1 MCLFSAHNLDKDSY
15 IVMGQLPLTAL
26 RICGMGQGGM
36 GMRAEEILGL
46 FPEECRDRWRE
57 VAKLAKH
64 LQEIRIRADM
74 PLTILVDNGELF
86 VDMQGRIVD
95 VPEEAARPTPEQME
109 SMLGHLC
116 RYSVYAFADEI
127 RQGFLTVQGGHRVGL
142 AGQVVLDGEGRISNM
157 KYIRYLNI
165 RIAHQ
170 IRGAAD
176 ALMPWLFEKGRVM
189 STLLISPPGGGKTTM
204 LRDLIRQVSDGTVY
218 GRGVNVSVVD
228 ERSEIAG
235 SYLGVSQND
244 VGIRTD
250 VLDGC
255 PKVEGMMR
263 LIRSMAPQVLAV
275 DEVGSLADAQAL
287 QMAGGCGCKLLAT
300 VHGGSMEEVRQK
312 NYMRYVIE
320 QGLFERYVML
330 DRRRGMSRIVGIY
343 DREGK
348 PCTRQ

>member
-1 MCLFSAHNLDKDSY
+1 
-15 IVMGQLPLTAL
+15 
-26 RICGMGQGGM
+26 
-36 GMRAEEILGL
+36 MRAEEILML
-46 FPEECRDRWRE
+46 FPEGSRDRWRE
-57 VAKLAKH
+57 VAKMARR
-64 LQEIRIRADM
+64 LQEIRLRACL
-74 PLTILVDNGELF
+74 PLSILVDNREYF
-86 VDMQGRIVD
+86 VDRQGQIVD
-95 VPEEAARPTPEQME
+95 IPGEAARPLPEE
-109 SMLGHLC
+109 LENLLGHLC
-116 RYSVYAFADEI
+116 KYSIYAFADEI

-142 AGQVVLDGEGRISNM
+142 AGQVILDGEGRIKNM

-176 ALMPWLFEKGRVM
+176 ALMPCLYEDGQVM

-204 LRDLIRQVSDGTVY
+204 LRDIIRQVSDGTVY
-218 GRGVNVSVVD
+218 GRGINVSVVD

-235 SYLGVSQND
+235 SYLGVSQNV

-263 LIRSMAPQVLAV
+263 LIRSMAPRVLAV

-300 VHGGSMEEVRQK
+300 IHGGSMEEVRRK
-312 NYMRYVIE
+312 DYMRYIME

-330 DRRRGMSRIVGIY
+330 DRRQGACRIVEIY
-343 DREGK
+343 DGEGK

>member
-1 MCLFSAHNLDKDSY
+1 
-15 IVMGQLPLTAL
+15 
-26 RICGMGQGGM
+26 
-36 GMRAEEILGL
+36 MRAEEILSL
-46 FPEECRDRWRE
+46 FPEESRDRWRE
-57 VAKLAKH
+57 VAKQAKR
-64 LQEIRIRADM
+64 LQEIRIRAGM
-74 PLTILVDNGELF
+74 PLSILLDNREYFL
-86 VDMQGRIVD
+86 DMQGRVVD
-95 VPEEAARPTPEQME
+95 GPEEAARPAPEE
-109 SMLGHLC
+109 LEDMLGHLC
-116 RYSVYAFADEI
+116 RYSIYAFADEI
-127 RQGFLTVQGGHRVGL
+127 RQGFLTVRGGHRVGL
-142 AGQVVLDGEGRISNM
+142 AGQVILDGEGRIKNM

-176 ALMPWLFEKGRVM
+176 ALMPCLYEEGRLV
-189 STLLISPPGGGKTTM
+189 STLLVSPPGGGKTTM
-204 LRDLIRQVSDGTVY
+204 LRDIIRQASEGTVY
-218 GRGVNVSVVD
+218 GPGVNVSVVD

-300 VHGGSMEEVRQK
+300 IHGGSFEEVRQK
-312 NYMRYVIE
+312 KYMRYVME
-320 QGLFERYVML
+320 QGLFERYVIL
-330 DRRRGMSRIVGIY
+330 DRRQGACRIVEIY

-348 PCTRQ
+348 PCTRR

>member
-1 MCLFSAHNLDKDSY
+1 
-15 IVMGQLPLTAL
+15 
-26 RICGMGQGGM
+26 
-36 GMRAEEILGL
+36 MRAEEILML
-46 FPEECRDRWRE
+46 FPEGSRDRWRE
-57 VAKLAKH
+57 VAKMARR
-64 LQEIRIRADM
+64 LQEIRLRACL
-74 PLTILVDNGELF
+74 PLSILVDNREYF
-86 VDMQGRIVD
+86 VDRQGQIVD
-95 VPEEAARPTPEQME
+95 IPGEAARPLPEE
-109 SMLGHLC
+109 LENLLGHLC
-116 RYSVYAFADEI
+116 KYSIYAFADEI

-142 AGQVVLDGEGRISNM
+142 AGQVILDGEGRIKNM

-176 ALMPWLFEKGRVM
+176 ALMPCLYEDGQVM

-204 LRDLIRQVSDGTVY
+204 LRDIIRQVSDGTVY
-218 GRGVNVSVVD
+218 GRGINVSVVD

-263 LIRSMAPQVLAV
+263 LIRSMAPRVLAV

-300 VHGGSMEEVRQK
+300 IHGGSMEEVRRK
-312 NYMRYVIE
+312 DYMRYIME

-330 DRRRGMSRIVGIY
+330 DRRQGACRIVEIY
-343 DREGK
+343 DGEGK

>member
-1 MCLFSAHNLDKDSY
+1 
-15 IVMGQLPLTAL
+15 
-26 RICGMGQGGM
+26 
-36 GMRAEEILGL
+36 MRAEEILML
-46 FPEECRDRWRE
+46 FPEGSRDRWRE
-57 VAKLAKH
+57 VAKMARR
-64 LQEIRIRADM
+64 LQEIRLRACL
-74 PLTILVDNGELF
+74 PLSILVDNREYF
-86 VDMQGRIVD
+86 VDRQGRIVD
-95 VPEEAARPTPEQME
+95 MPGEAARPLPEE
-109 SMLGHLC
+109 LENLLGHLC
-116 RYSVYAFADEI
+116 KYSIYAFADEI

-142 AGQVVLDGEGRISNM
+142 AGQVILDGEGRIKNM

-176 ALMPWLFEKGRVM
+176 ALMPCLYEDGQVM

-204 LRDLIRQVSDGTVY
+204 LRDIIRQVSDGTVY
-218 GRGVNVSVVD
+218 GRGINVSVVD

-263 LIRSMAPQVLAV
+263 LIRSMAPRVLAV

-300 VHGGSMEEVRQK
+300 IHGGSMEEVRRK
-312 NYMRYVIE
+312 DYMRYIME

-330 DRRRGMSRIVGIY
+330 DRRQGACRIVEIY
-343 DREGK
+343 DGEGK

>member
-1 MCLFSAHNLDKDSY
+1 
-15 IVMGQLPLTAL
+15 
-26 RICGMGQGGM
+26 
-36 GMRAEEILGL
+36 MRAEEILGL
-46 FPEECRDRWRE
+46 FPEESRDRWRE
-57 VAKLAKH
+57 VARQAKR
-64 LQEIRIRADM
+64 LQEIRLRAGM
-74 PLTILVDNGELF
+74 PLTIFVDNREHF

-95 VPEEAARPTPEQME
+95 MPGEAARPAPEELE
-109 SMLGHLC
+109 SLLGHLC
-116 RYSVYAFADEI
+116 RYSLYAFTDEI

-142 AGQVVLDGEGRISNM
+142 AGQVILDGDGHIKNM

-176 ALMPWLFEKGRVM
+176 ALMPCLFEEGRVM

-204 LRDLIRQVSDGTVY
+204 LRDLIRQVSDGTAY
-218 GRGVNVSVVD
+218 GSGVNVSVVD

-235 SYLGVSQND
+235 SYLGVAQND
-244 VGIRTD
+244 VGLRTD

-255 PKVEGMMR
+255 PKVEGMMQ

-275 DEVGSLADAQAL
+275 DEVGSLADVKAL

-300 VHGGSMEEVRQK
+300 IHGGSMEEVRQK
-312 NYMRYVIE
+312 DYMRYVME
-320 QGLFERYVML
+320 QRLFERYVMM
-330 DRRRGMSRIVGIY
+330 DRRRGACRIVEVY

-348 PCTRQ
+348 PCIRQ

>member
-1 MCLFSAHNLDKDSY
+1 
-15 IVMGQLPLTAL
+15 
-26 RICGMGQGGM
+26 
-36 GMRAEEILGL
+36 MRTEEILCL
-46 FPEECRDRWRE
+46 FPEESRDRWQE
-57 VAKLAKH
+57 VAKRAKR
-64 LQEIRIRADM
+64 LQEIRLRAGM
-74 PLTILVDNGELF
+74 PISILVDNREYF
-86 VDMQGRIVD
+86 VDMPGRIVD
-95 VPEEAARPTPEQME
+95 MPEKAAKPSPEELEG
-109 SMLGHLC
+109 MLGHLC
-116 RYSVYAFADEI
+116 RYSIYAFADEI
-127 RQGFLTVQGGHRVGL
+127 RQGFLTVRGGHRVGL
-142 AGQVVLDGEGRISNM
+142 AGQVILDGEGRIKNM

-176 ALMPWLFEKGRVM
+176 GLMPRLFEEGRVM

-204 LRDLIRQVSDGTVY
+204 LRDIIRQVSDGTVY

-235 SYLGVSQND
+235 SYLGVAQND

-275 DEVGSLADAQAL
+275 DEIGSLADAQAL

-300 VHGGSMEEVRQK
+300 IHGGSMEEVRQK
-312 NYMRYVIE
+312 NYMRYMIE
-320 QGLFERYVML
+320 QRLFERYVML
-330 DRRRGMSRIVGIY
+330 DRRQGVCRIAGIY
-343 DREGK
+343 DGEGK
-348 PCTRQ
+348 PCTGR